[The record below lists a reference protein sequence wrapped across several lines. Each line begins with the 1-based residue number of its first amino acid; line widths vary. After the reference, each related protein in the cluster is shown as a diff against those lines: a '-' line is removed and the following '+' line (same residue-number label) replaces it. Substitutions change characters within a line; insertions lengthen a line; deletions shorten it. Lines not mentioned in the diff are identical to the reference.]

1 MSFTPVPAEM
11 IRMWQDSLSIY
22 GRHIDYVEESVNPA
36 IGRPMRARVHYLT
49 AAELI
54 NSIEQYAIRVT
65 VDARQFVIRAPQK
78 GDTVIVDN
86 GRRGVMSVS
95 PISVGPTIFAY
106 SLGVQG

>member
-1 MSFTPVPAEM
+1 M
-11 IRMWQDSLSIY
+11 IREWQESLSVY
-22 GRHIDYVEESVNPA
+22 GRPIDYIEESVAPS
-36 IGRPMRARVHYLT
+36 IGRAMRARVHYLT

-65 VDARQFVIRAPQK
+65 VDARLFATRPPQK
-78 GDTVIVDN
+78 GDTVVVDD